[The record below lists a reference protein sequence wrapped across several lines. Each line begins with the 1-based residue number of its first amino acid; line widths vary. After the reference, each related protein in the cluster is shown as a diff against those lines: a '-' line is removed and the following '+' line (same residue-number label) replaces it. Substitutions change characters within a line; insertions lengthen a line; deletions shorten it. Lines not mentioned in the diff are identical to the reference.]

1 MPLNRPHGYFF
12 AASVVTGGESP
23 PLAALAGDQFD
34 GARADLDDVIR
45 LWLSS
50 VRPNYRRP
58 IRGRST
64 LRRDGAISLHG
75 RHRSF

>member
-1 MPLNRPHGYFF
+1 MPLNRPLGYF
-12 AASVVTGGESP
+12 APRVVTDDESL

-58 IRGRST
+58 VRGRST
-64 LRRDGAISLHG
+64 LRRYGAISLHG
-75 RHRSF
+75 RHSSL